1 MNPDLQAG
9 IWRARTMRYVSIY
22 LLLTCALVALRYQT
36 HMIYDTLL
44 KVRDQRTALQ
54 AQRDDLSVRVQSLVS
69 EGRIRDW
76 ALANGMR
83 YYAQA
88 PKTSGTLSGLPA
100 PAPLPSPSFEV
111 ITRWK

>member
-1 MNPDLQAG
+1 MSAEGLASL
-9 IWRARTMRYVSIY
+9 WRARTLRYVSIY

-36 HMIYDTLL
+36 REIYPTLYDL
-44 KVRDQRTALQ
+44 REERTVLQ
-54 AQRDDLSVRVQSLVS
+54 AQRDSLSVQVQGLVS

-88 PKTSGTLSGLPA
+88 PKTSTQLSGLPA
-100 PAPLPSPSFEV
+100 PDPLPQPSFEV
-111 ITRWK
+111 TTRWR